1 MELQITKL
9 REILLLLLFY
19 CIIYLFTLPVA
30 RGLIVANTPG
40 QR

>member
-9 REILLLLLFY
+9 REILLYYLF
-19 CIIYLFTLPVA
+19 IYLFTLPVA
-30 RGLIVANTPG
+30 RGLIVANAPG